1 MITAGFEVSM
11 ALSSPSPANIKNG
24 GYQSHIS
31 DGEVVKMN
39 IASQDEGIPNRNISL
54 DAGEV
59 EKITPKIR
67 NNETSSDEE
76 ASLDEDHSE
85 QEHFR
90 LIGSHSQGIIFK
102 MICKEC

>member
-1 MITAGFEVSM
+1 M
-11 ALSSPSPANIKNG
+11 ALSSPSPANIKTG

-39 IASQDEGIPNRNISL
+39 IASQDEGIHNRTISS

-59 EKITPKIR
+59 EKITPKLP

-76 ASLDEDHSE
+76 ASLDEDRSE

-90 LIGSHSQGIIFK
+90 LIGSHSQGNIFE
-102 MICKEC
+102 MIYVEC

>member
-1 MITAGFEVSM
+1 M
-11 ALSSPSPANIKNG
+11 ALSSPSPANIKTS

-59 EKITPKIR
+59 EKITPKIP

>member
-1 MITAGFEVSM
+1 M
-11 ALSSPSPANIKNG
+11 ALSSPSPANIKTD
-24 GYQSHIS
+24 GYQSHIT

-39 IASQDEGIPNRNISL
+39 IASQDEGIPNRNISS

-59 EKITPKIR
+59 EKITPKIP

-76 ASLDEDHSE
+76 AILDEDRSE

-90 LIGSHSQGIIFK
+90 LIGSHSQGNIFEIIYV
-102 MICKEC
+102 EC